1 MEQYRET
8 FEGETSVMKPTILV
22 NNNIKYLRAK
32 AGFSQKELAEKVGCS
47 RESIQKIE
55 KNNMIPSLELAHNI
69 AVSLGVNEEEI
80 FVFEPIQAA
89 N

>member
-1 MEQYRET
+1 
-8 FEGETSVMKPTILV
+8 MKPTILV
-22 NNNIKYLRAK
+22 NNKIKYLRAK

-55 KNNMIPSLELAHNI
+55 KNNMIPSVELAHNI
-69 AVSLGVNEEEI
+69 AVSLGVNEKDI
-80 FVFEPIQAA
+80 FMFEPMQAA